1 MTIQTRK
8 DFFIAVLDQFAHT
21 GNQLIEVLD
30 AIESGECE
38 CFIEDWLH
46 TLIHTN
52 NRTQIMTT
60 EQNILFENARTGY
73 ELLQVLE
80 DIMNDQSNIQTPTLV
95 PMEF

>member
-1 MTIQTRK
+1 MTLSLVSVS
-8 DFFIAVLDQFAHT
+8 VLLKTDYTQIT
-21 GNQLIEVLD
+21 Y
-30 AIESGECE
+30 
-38 CFIEDWLH
+38 
-46 TLIHTN
+46 TN

-80 DIMNDQSNIQTPTLV
+80 DIMNDQSNIQSPTLV

>member
-1 MTIQTRK
+1 MLLRL
-8 DFFIAVLDQFAHT
+8 VQFNVSLKKT
-21 GNQLIEVLD
+21 DYTQI
-30 AIESGECE
+30 
-38 CFIEDWLH
+38 
-46 TLIHTN
+46 TYTN
-52 NRTQIMTT
+52 NRTQTMTT

>member
-1 MTIQTRK
+1 MRLSLVSVS
-8 DFFIAVLDQFAHT
+8 VLLKTDYTPF
-21 GNQLIEVLD
+21 LY
-30 AIESGECE
+30 
-38 CFIEDWLH
+38 
-46 TLIHTN
+46 TN

-80 DIMNDQSNIQTPTLV
+80 DIMTEQSNIQSPTLV

>member
-1 MTIQTRK
+1 MRLSLVSVS
-8 DFFIAVLDQFAHT
+8 VLLKTDYTPF
-21 GNQLIEVLD
+21 LY
-30 AIESGECE
+30 
-38 CFIEDWLH
+38 
-46 TLIHTN
+46 TN

-80 DIMNDQSNIQTPTLV
+80 DIMTEQSNIQTPTLV